1 VSKAFSTLLAVVAAA
16 PVLALASTPLFPDV
30 PADHMYRVEIEELV
44 SAQII
49 KGNDD
54 GTFAPGRA
62 LNRAEMLALLYRA
75 TGRTPDP
82 TASGCFS
89 DVQGWFEPF
98 VCDAVANKFVQG
110 YPDGKFKP
118 GASVTRVEALKMIIN
133 LFGIT
138 TQAYGVEQRDIIK
151 FVDVSTSAW
160 YSGYLYTSFKTG
172 ILPIAGQDGAR
183 FYPDW
188 PLLRGEAA
196 AYISNALH
204 VEFKQDRQASSAASE
219 SSVASEAAATSQ
231 DSSAAS
237 AASSA
242 SSASSERPTSQ
253 SVLFPF
259 TTSGK
264 FVAKKSF
271 SYTFSVEADA
281 VALTTVKLTGGAGSV
296 SCRLYLI
303 AESGFSS
310 EYYLGYQEGSTC
322 TLLTSLKPGNYQ
334 LQMQPT
340 VADAAFTV
348 DMNTSTG
355 DGNDGFKEAK
365 RLLPGIPK
373 IVTLGGT
380 NYADYY
386 SFSVPKDAMMKIEL
400 TNVAPMKCIV
410 YPLADVDLASFT
422 GPECNQTY
430 LYPKGNYIVAVTR
443 SAAKGAKQ
451 TYTIT
456 LR

>member
-1 VSKAFSTLLAVVAAA
+1 MSKIFSALLAVVAAA
-16 PVLALASTPLFPDV
+16 PVLALANTPLFPDV
-30 PADHMYRVEIEELV
+30 PADHMYRAEIEELV
-44 SAQII
+44 SGQII

-54 GTFAPGRA
+54 GTFAPERA

-82 TASGCFS
+82 SASGCFP
-89 DVQGWFEPF
+89 DAQGWFEPY

-110 YPDGKFKP
+110 YPDGMFKP

-160 YSGYLYTSFKTG
+160 YSGYLYTAFKTG
-172 ILPIAGQDGAR
+172 ILPITGQDGAR
-183 FYPDW
+183 LYPDW

-204 VEFKQDRQASSAASE
+204 VEFKQAREENSSSSEEVAASSTASTASTASAAS
-219 SSVASEAAATSQ
+219 VK
-231 DSSAAS
+231 S

-242 SSASSERPTSQ
+242 RPTSLT
-253 SVLFPF
+253 VLFPF
-259 TTSGK
+259 TANGK
-264 FVAKKSF
+264 FVAKTSY
-271 SYTFSVEADA
+271 SYTFTVETDA
-281 VALTTVKLTGGAGSV
+281 IALTTVKLTGGAGSV

-334 LQMQPT
+334 LQLQPT

-355 DGNDGFKEAK
+355 DGNDGFKDAK

-373 IVTLGGT
+373 IITLSGT

-386 SFSVPKDAMMKIEL
+386 SFSTPKSATMKIEL
-400 TNVAPMKCIV
+400 TTTTNMKCIV
-410 YPLADVDLASFT
+410 YALEDVDLASFT

-443 SAAKGAKQ
+443 SATKGAKQ

>member
-1 VSKAFSTLLAVVAAA
+1 
-16 PVLALASTPLFPDV
+16 
-30 PADHMYRVEIEELV
+30 M
-44 SAQII
+44 
-49 KGNDD
+49 
-54 GTFAPGRA
+54 
-62 LNRAEMLALLYRA
+62 
-75 TGRTPDP
+75 
-82 TASGCFS
+82 
-89 DVQGWFEPF
+89 
-98 VCDAVANKFVQG
+98 
-110 YPDGKFKP
+110 
-118 GASVTRVEALKMIIN
+118 
-133 LFGIT
+133 
-138 TQAYGVEQRDIIK
+138 
-151 FVDVSTSAW
+151 
-160 YSGYLYTSFKTG
+160 
-172 ILPIAGQDGAR
+172 
-183 FYPDW
+183 
-188 PLLRGEAA
+188 
-196 AYISNALH
+196 
-204 VEFKQDRQASSAASE
+204 
-219 SSVASEAAATSQ
+219 
-231 DSSAAS
+231 
-237 AASSA
+237 
-242 SSASSERPTSQ
+242 
-253 SVLFPF
+253 
-259 TTSGK
+259 
-264 FVAKKSF
+264 AKKSF